1 MNDIIIILKF
11 YQSFIFLLFIST
23 SQVSI
28 IGECVFHFINT
39 INNYYLTWLR
49 IIAIVC
55 MFCINKTLRK
65 QEISHESESYN
76 NLITIFIICI
86 LYLLVLILVR
96 FFYLVLMS
104 NSNLFIMCKIV
115 TKIIYYIYCYSSLFL
130 L

>member
-11 YQSFIFLLFIST
+11 YQSFIFLLFISI

-96 FFYLVLMS
+96 FFYFVLMS

>member
-104 NSNLFIMCKIV
+104 NSNLFIVCKIV

>member
-11 YQSFIFLLFIST
+11 NQSFIFLLFIST

-28 IGECVFHFINT
+28 IGECIFHFINT

-65 QEISHESESYN
+65 QEISHESENYN

>member
-11 YQSFIFLLFIST
+11 NQSFIFLLFIST

-28 IGECVFHFINT
+28 IGECIFHFINT

-65 QEISHESESYN
+65 QEISHESENYN

-96 FFYLVLMS
+96 FFCLVLMS

>member
-11 YQSFIFLLFIST
+11 NQSFIFLLFIST

-28 IGECVFHFINT
+28 IGECIFHFINT

>member
-11 YQSFIFLLFIST
+11 NQSFIFLLFILT

-28 IGECVFHFINT
+28 IVECIFHFINT

-65 QEISHESESYN
+65 QEISHESENYN

>member
-28 IGECVFHFINT
+28 IGECVFHFIHT

>member
-23 SQVSI
+23 SQISI

>member
-55 MFCINKTLRK
+55 MFCIHKTLRK

>member
-11 YQSFIFLLFIST
+11 NQSFIFLLFIST

-28 IGECVFHFINT
+28 IGECVFHFMNT

-65 QEISHESESYN
+65 QEISHESENYN

>member
-1 MNDIIIILKF
+1 MYDIIIILKF

-49 IIAIVC
+49 IIATVC

>member
-86 LYLLVLILVR
+86 LYLLVLIFVR

>member
-1 MNDIIIILKF
+1 MNNVIIILKF

>member
-55 MFCINKTLRK
+55 MFCINKTLLE

-96 FFYLVLMS
+96 LFYLVLMS